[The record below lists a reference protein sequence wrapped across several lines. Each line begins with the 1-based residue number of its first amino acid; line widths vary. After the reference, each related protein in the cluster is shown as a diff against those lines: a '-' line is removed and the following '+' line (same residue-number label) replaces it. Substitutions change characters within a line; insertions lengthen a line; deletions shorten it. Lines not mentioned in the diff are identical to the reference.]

1 MRSFGGAGAGPFTIS
16 PTGSGSIHELKFT
29 YAHWPSQEG
38 TVVHRGIRIAGDTM
52 NRNVLR
58 PDGTKADTEVH
69 QKVDGDWSSPTA
81 DVWELASDEWA
92 GFMMMTD
99 AQYRYLVTRRD
110 RPALPRRPRDMNDA
124 DAATI
129 YHSFDAEGEV
139 TLLAQELCPGYQ
151 SLREI
156 RRSRVEKHR
165 SSTWWTPTPSRCEAM
180 RSRFATGWNRRHL
193 RVHCAV
199 QLNWSRTPLRRLPAH
214 RERTEERAKRQIIS
228 AVRSQGTSQSQTMG

>member
-38 TVVHRGIRIAGDTM
+38 TVVRREIRIAGDTM

-110 RPALPRRPRDMNDA
+110 RPALPRRPRDMKTRTPQRFTTPSTLRGKLRCWRRNCVQ
-124 DAATI
+124 AT
-129 YHSFDAEGEV
+129 
-139 TLLAQELCPGYQ
+139 
-151 SLREI
+151 
-156 RRSRVEKHR
+156 
-165 SSTWWTPTPSRCEAM
+165 SRCE
-180 RSRFATGWNRRHL
+180 RSDEAGSRSIAPVRGGRQHPDAARRCGADL
-193 RVHCAV
+193 PRAGIGDICVFTV
-199 QLNWSRTPLRRLPAH
+199 QFN
-214 RERTEERAKRQIIS
+214 
-228 AVRSQGTSQSQTMG
+228 